1 MRTIKDKRLHELPK
15 AIMDAQPTKDAQA
28 KYDYYHNWVVP
39 FMDYLENELDDRLPY
54 PADVP
59 DIQPMYEYRVYLQN
73 LKDRFASIG
82 MDAILDVSAF
92 FQKLNDMAS
101 DYYDHKKWY
110 KDTAYKLRKR
120 YYSPLALNKNGEDVS
135 NPHQTTLDSLK
146 SKYKNNNTF

>member
-1 MRTIKDKRLHELPK
+1 
-15 AIMDAQPTKDAQA
+15 
-28 KYDYYHNWVVP
+28 
-39 FMDYLENELDDRLPY
+39 MDYLEHELDDRLPY

-59 DIQPMYEYRVYLQN
+59 DMQPMYEYRVHLQT

-120 YYSPLALNKNGEDVS
+120 YYSPLALNKDLEDVS
-135 NPHQTTLDSLK
+135 NPHQTQLDTLK
-146 SKYKNNNTF
+146 SKYKTNNTF